1 MNTFVNQA
9 SRDPEILEA
18 LRNIEAWGLS
28 PRFNKTSIAIFAQ
41 NGLLLIELRN
51 KPQILFFAKEMGI
64 ISKPD
69 PSDPVPIEPTCTT
82 IARLESELASERALR
97 LKISADRDTL
107 ERRLK
112 ERRST
117 TASDER
123 YAKLN
128 KFLAKELHPDYCL
141 GTELERKF
149 RSDFFKIMWSKIEE
163 IDKS

>member
-1 MNTFVNQA
+1 MHTFANQA

-28 PRFNKTSIAIFAQ
+28 PRFNKTSVSIFAQ
-41 NGLLLIELRN
+41 NGMLLIELRN
-51 KPQILFFAKEMGI
+51 KRQILFFANEMGD
-64 ISKPD
+64 ISRPD
-69 PSDPVPIEPTCTT
+69 PSGPVPIEPACSA

-97 LKISADRDTL
+97 LKITDDRDAL
-107 ERRLK
+107 ERRLR

-123 YAKLN
+123 YAKLK
-128 KFLAKELHPDYCL
+128 KFLAKEFHPDYCL

-149 RSDFFKIMWSKIEE
+149 RSDFFKIMWSKVEE
-163 IDKS
+163 LDKS